1 MFIKLYLNRGSYNDI
16 RPIRKS
22 IIFENMGIQIDVPK
36 QILSQDAKFVHRVVK
51 MSTDPFSIKSYG
63 KSFVS
68 ELDLMKVDKHV
79 LGDLYYFEILFSPIQ
94 PISIRSKKWVR
105 RNNFKKLYYIC

>member
-1 MFIKLYLNRGSYNDI
+1 
-16 RPIRKS
+16 
-22 IIFENMGIQIDVPK
+22 MGVQIDVPK

-63 KSFVS
+63 KSFLS
-68 ELDLMKVDKHV
+68 DLDMMKVDKHV

-105 RNNFKKLYYIC
+105 RNKNKLIFHIYYFC